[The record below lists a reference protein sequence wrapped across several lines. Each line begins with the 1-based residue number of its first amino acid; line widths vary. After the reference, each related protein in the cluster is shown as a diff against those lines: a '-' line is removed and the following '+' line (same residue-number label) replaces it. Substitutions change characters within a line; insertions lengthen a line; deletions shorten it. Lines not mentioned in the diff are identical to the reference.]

1 MSRTQHPAVRIQ
13 FTKGGI
19 SKVGEKVIRKG
30 KIAIGVIQ
38 KINKPHV
45 SYRAFLD

>member
-1 MSRTQHPAVRIQ
+1 MSRTQRPAVRVQ
-13 FTKGGI
+13 FAKGGI

-38 KINKPHV
+38 KKKPRV